1 MLGDTGAIR
10 SYVEYMAGG
19 LPHII
24 LNIDVKQPVEIGD
37 FVSVFTALSSQY
49 EKFMRANYPDLSP
62 DADIYVTEVR
72 KGSIEADL
80 LPWALASLP
89 AIISVMDQMQIVE
102 NFIRAYGNRL
112 SAYFAIGGRDKDAN
126 SSDLKDFMGAVR
138 AIANDPNG
146 AGTLEAVT
154 YEDDKKQVRAAI
166 KFSTKQAKTA
176 VVEIEAHRRE
186 LEKEDSAQYKRVLMT
201 FRQSNIKDTELG
213 KRTGERVLIED
224 ISDKDLALI
233 YASDLAEQ
241 RIKHEIREA
250 DDNVY
255 KKGFIVDAD
264 VEIKGGKPIAYR
276 ITHVHQ
282 VIELPDED

>member
-1 MLGDTGAIR
+1 MCGDIGGGR
-10 SYVEYMAGG
+10 SYAEYMAGG

-24 LNIDVKQPVEIGD
+24 LNIDVEQPVEIGD

-49 EKFMRANYPDLSP
+49 DKFMRANYPDLSP
-62 DADIYVTEVR
+62 DADIYITEVR

-102 NFIRAYGNRL
+102 NFIRSYGNRL
-112 SAYFAIGGRDKDAN
+112 SAYFAIGGRDENAN
-126 SSDLKDFMGAVR
+126 SSDLKDFMGAVS
-138 AIANDPNG
+138 AIANDPDG
-146 AGTLEAVT
+146 AGTLEAAT
-154 YEDDKKQVRAAI
+154 YEDGKKQIRAAI
-166 KFSTKQAKTA
+166 KFTTKQAKMA
-176 VVEIEAHRRE
+176 VGEIAAHRRE
-186 LEKEDSAQYKRVLMT
+186 LEKEDSAQHKRVLMT
-201 FRQSNIKDTELG
+201 FRQSNIKDTEIG
-213 KRTGERVLIED
+213 KRTGEKVRIEVV
-224 ISDKDLALI
+224 SDKDLALI

-255 KKGFIVDAD
+255 KKGFIVDAN
-264 VEIKGGKPIAYR
+264 VEIKGGRPIAYR

-282 VIELPDED
+282 IIDLPDED